1 MNEAL
6 CWMWFQLLIAFWL
19 HYIYSNRK
27 WYNIFILYT
36 VYHYKGAKEH
46 KKSIL
51 LHIRVNLM
59 ICPPPLH
66 PPPPKV
72 CLCPENLRPG
82 DGQMLGKRC
91 SLGFPLV
98 LRYTCVILGVC
109 ALFPFDVL
117 NSCNFEMR
125 KVIQYPHSPLRR
137 PEMMKPDAE
146 LGLQHYNVSYLKS
159 FRLLIIITVWA

>member
-1 MNEAL
+1 
-6 CWMWFQLLIAFWL
+6 
-19 HYIYSNRK
+19 
-27 WYNIFILYT
+27 
-36 VYHYKGAKEH
+36 
-46 KKSIL
+46 
-51 LHIRVNLM
+51 
-59 ICPPPLH
+59 
-66 PPPPKV
+66 
-72 CLCPENLRPG
+72 
-82 DGQMLGKRC
+82 MLGKRC

-146 LGLQHYNVSYLKS
+146 LGLQHFNVSYLKS
-159 FRLLIIITVWA
+159 FRLLIIITV